1 VATNATPSDR
11 PTSPLRRRGPA
22 HALLGLA
29 MAVLAVSALLLP
41 TACTASPNRG
51 LAVSL
56 TFDDGRADQMV
67 AQQLLKNH
75 GMTGTFYIN
84 SSSIDVPGGHMTR
97 GDLDVLEANGHE
109 IGGHS
114 ANHLDLS
121 SLSAD
126 EAERQVCTDRDT
138 LLSWGH
144 PATSFAYPF
153 SDLDTTVQSIAAH
166 CGYDTARTVGNLW
179 SPRGCTDCPAVE
191 PIPPTDGYATRTA
204 ADVDETWTLE
214 DLENTVTKAEQTS
227 GGWLTFVFHDV
238 CDGCDQRSIRPGL
251 LDQFLTWLQARSAL
265 DTTVR
270 TVKEVVGGN
279 VKPPVAAPPPPQ
291 PLGPGV
297 NTVRN
302 PSLETV
308 SPVEADL
315 PRCFESAGY
324 GDNSVTFSR
333 VDDAHSGNVGERVT
347 VNRRTDGD
355 AKLLPLMDLG
365 ECSNQVASGRSYE
378 VSAWY
383 KSDVPVSFRLYSR
396 NAIGQWTFWTY
407 SPPVPPASGWTRATW
422 ISPATPADAL
432 AVSFGLAID
441 RVGTLTT
448 DDYGFAEV
456 PRSTS
461 PAVR

>member
-1 VATNATPSDR
+1 MNAAPSGR
-11 PTSPLRRRGPA
+11 PTSPLGRRGSTYV
-22 HALLGLA
+22 LLGLA
-29 MAVLAVSALLLP
+29 IAVLSASALMFP
-41 TACTASPNRG
+41 TADTASPNRP
-51 LAVSL
+51 LTVSL
-56 TFDDGRADQMV
+56 TFDDGRANQMV
-67 AQQLLKNH
+67 AQQLLKKH
-75 GMTGTFYIN
+75 AMTGTFYIN
-84 SSSIDVPGGHMTR
+84 SSSIEVPGGHMTR
-97 GDLDVLEANGHE
+97 GDLDVLEASGNE
-109 IGGHS
+109 VGGHS
-114 ANHLDLS
+114 ANHLSLS
-121 SLSAD
+121 SLSTD
-126 EAERQVCTDRDT
+126 EAERQVCTDRNT

-144 PATSFAYPF
+144 AATSFAYPF
-153 SDLDTTVQSIAAH
+153 SDLNATVQSIAAR
-166 CGYDTARTVGNLW
+166 CGYDTARTVGGLR
-179 SPRGCTDCPAVE
+179 SPRGCTDCPATE
-191 PIPPTDGYATRTA
+191 PTPPADIYATRTA

-214 DLENTVTKAEQTS
+214 ELENTVTKAEATN

-238 CDGCDQRSIRPGL
+238 CDGCEQRSIRASV

-265 DTTVR
+265 HTTVK
-270 TVKEVVGGN
+270 TVREAVGGSM
-279 VKPPVAAPPPPQ
+279 KPPAAPPPP
-291 PLGPGV
+291 PPPGGPGV

-308 SPVEADL
+308 SPVDADL

-333 VDDAHSGNVGERVT
+333 VNDAHSGKFGERLT
-347 VNRRTDGD
+347 MNSWTEGD

-365 ECSNQVASGRSYE
+365 ECSNQVTSGRRYE

-383 KSDVPVSFRLYSR
+383 KSDVEVSLRLFTR
-396 NAIGQWTFWTY
+396 NAVGQWTFWTY
-407 SPPVPPASGWTRATW
+407 SPPFSPASGWTRASW

-456 PRSTS
+456 PRLTS